1 MCYSLFDVGICR
13 EVCSKCVK
21 EFLEKLKVLQVAIC
35 TSGHNGFYEGFLW
48 TREVTDQHVQ
58 EANQSHHQ
66 VVIVRPL
73 PLNISM
79 MRQKGFHY
87 KFRHSHYNCK
97 YRSQGCYHPHG
108 EEEDR
113 QWNAWRT
120 GTEGWTPVKLH
131 DHAVG
136 QYQRSEQIQCSKFS
150 SICCNMFVKKYLS
163 NQLDIIGCMLHWYQ
177 EIVVDLKI

>member
-13 EVCSKCVK
+13 EVCSECVK
-21 EFLEKLKVLQVAIC
+21 EFLEKLKALQVAIC
-35 TSGHNGFYEGFLW
+35 TSGHNGFYDGFLW
-48 TREVTDQHVQ
+48 TREVTDRHVQ
-58 EANQSHHQ
+58 EANQRHHQ
-66 VVIVRPL
+66 VAIVRPL

-87 KFRHSHYNCK
+87 KFRHSYYNCK
-97 YRSQGCYHPHG
+97 YRSLGCYHPHG
-108 EEEDR
+108 EEEDT

-136 QYQRSEQIQCSKFS
+136 QYQRSEQLQCSKLS
-150 SICCNMFVKKYLS
+150 LICCEMFFGKDLS
-163 NQLDIIGCMLHWYQ
+163 NLVDITGCMLHWYQ